1 MLNQRWRLVIA
12 TTLLTPPLLWL
23 GWSGPTTHLP
33 QPTTGAEENVDFFI
47 EQAQITRWQE
57 DGTEAQQ
64 ISATSMRHL
73 PDLDLSRLEQPEVIV
88 PANATSSMPYRL
100 RADSGEVPD
109 SQQQVELAGNVLLH
123 DNPQSEATI
132 QFSTEQLTLYPDQN
146 RAFTERAVQVQRGQ
160 DTTEALGMDVYF
172 EEQRIELLSDVKGV
186 YHAQ

>member
-12 TTLLTPPLLWL
+12 ATLLTPPLLWL

-33 QPTTGAEENVDFFI
+33 QPPSGDEENVDFFI

-57 DGTEAQQ
+57 DGTEANQ
-64 ISATSMRHL
+64 ISTVRMRHL
-73 PDLDLSRLEQPEVIV
+73 PDLSLTRLDQPEVLV
-88 PANATSSMPYRL
+88 PTDDNSAPYRL
-100 RADSGEVPD
+100 KADTGEVPD
-109 SQQQVELAGNVLLH
+109 SHQQVELAGNVLLH

-132 QFSTEQLTLYPDQN
+132 QLSTEQLTLYPDQN
-146 RAFTERAVQVQRGQ
+146 RAFTERTVQVQRGQ